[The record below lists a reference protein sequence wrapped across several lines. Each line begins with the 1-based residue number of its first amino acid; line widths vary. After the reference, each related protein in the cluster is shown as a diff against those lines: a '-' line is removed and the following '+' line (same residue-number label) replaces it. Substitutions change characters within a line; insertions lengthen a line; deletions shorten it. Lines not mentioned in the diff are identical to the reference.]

1 MWIRWERRGG
11 GTKQRAV
18 LWAAAMGLM
27 VPYLTTLAW
36 TGTIHGEEI
45 RLEQSQTPSSGRR
58 ILLDRGKSGVYVD
71 AEEYLPGVLAGQIPA
86 DFEMEALKAQAVIAR
101 TYIYKQMEKNED
113 GIWQVPESA
122 LDLDVLEMPQ
132 MKKMW
137 GNEAFLEAYG
147 RLEEA
152 VQATSGQV
160 LKWQEAYIDP
170 MFCRASAG
178 MTRQGDENH
187 PYLQPVDC
195 PGDLEAEGYLQL
207 VNFSKGE
214 FADRLSQIPGG
225 DGETV
230 PAVEAGQL
238 PDSIQIVEREEGGY
252 VTSLQVGERIFT
264 GEEVQYALGLQSSAF
279 SFVPF
284 EDGIRAETKGIGHGY
299 GFSQTEAN
307 RMAEEGWT
315 AEDLLLHFYKNVQLT
330 AE

>member
-1 MWIRWERRGG
+1 
-11 GTKQRAV
+11 
-18 LWAAAMGLM
+18 MGK
-27 VPYLTTLAW
+27 
-36 TGTIHGEEI
+36 E
-45 RLEQSQTPSSGRR
+45 GRR
-58 ILLDRGKSGVYVD
+58 DEAAGGFVGRGYGADGSVFDYVSLDRDHTWRGDSPGAVENSFFRKEDFAGPREKWGLRD

-230 PAVEAGQL
+230 PAVEAASGL
-238 PDSIQIVEREEGGY
+238 HSDCRAGGGRIRDKPPGWRTDFY
-252 VTSLQVGERIFT
+252 RGGGAVRSGTS
-264 GEEVQYALGLQSSAF
+264 VQRF
-279 SFVPF
+279 FF
-284 EDGIRAETKGIGHGY
+284 RAI
-299 GFSQTEAN
+299 
-307 RMAEEGWT
+307 
-315 AEDLLLHFYKNVQLT
+315 
-330 AE
+330 